1 MVCPRSLRRCNNL
14 LIRGIEPAVA
24 DIFHDTALEQPRI
37 LQHHTKGIAK
47 LSAVEIPDIV
57 VIQKNGSAVYIIIT
71 HQQLNHRR
79 FSCSGRAD
87 NGNFLTRFYLRAEI
101 MNDDLVRIVSEL
113 YMIKGYC
120 SCYCLNVSRI
130 FRGLILFL
138 FVQEFKD
145 TLGCR
150 RHRLYH
156 VDHLRNLLDWLGK
169 VFYIL
174 DECLD
179 ITDCNH
185 VSDCQQTS
193 GQCHTGVT
201 QIPDKHHNRLHHA
214 G

>member
-1 MVCPRSLRRCNNL
+1 MVCSCSLRRCNNL

-24 DIFHDTALEQPRI
+24 DIFHDTAFEQPRI

-120 SCYCLNVSRI
+120 SCYRPNIGRI

-138 FVQEFKD
+138 FIQEFED

-169 VFYIL
+169 VFHIL
-174 DECLD
+174 DKCLD
-179 ITDCNH
+179 ITDRDH
-185 VSDCQQTS
+185 VFDRQKSA
-193 GQCHTGVT
+193 GQCHAGV
-201 QIPDKHHNRLHHA
+201 A
-214 G
+214 

>member
-1 MVCPRSLRRCNNL
+1 MVCSCSLRRCNNF
-14 LIRGIEPAVA
+14 LIRGIWPAVT
-24 DIFHDTALEQPRI
+24 DIFHDTAFEQPCI

-79 FSCSGRAD
+79 FSCSSRAD

-101 MNDDLVRIVSEL
+101 MNDDLIRIVSEL
-113 YMIKGYC
+113 YMIKGYR
-120 SCYCLNVSRI
+120 SCYRPDISRI
-130 FRGLILFL
+130 FCGLVLFL
-138 FVQEFKD
+138 FVQEFED

-156 VDHLRNLLDWLGK
+156 VDHLRNLLDWLSK

-185 VSDCQQTS
+185 VSDRQQAS
-193 GQCHTGVT
+193 GQRHTGVA
-201 QIPDKHHNRLHHA
+201 QIPDKHHNRLHHT